1 MWITAGKEILIDR
14 HLPVRNIAAR
24 PILRRDWGLIWVIV
38 ARGRPADDAS
48 MNDST
53 PSADTAAPGR
63 LPGSLYAYLWHTSW
77 RHQVVLSL
85 LAVLV
90 FLMSMAPMELQRRI
104 VNDVIKGGAGQAIT
118 GGRTLHDGAL
128 DTLVFLCATYAAVAL
143 TMGATKLALNIYR
156 GYVGERATLDLRR
169 RVHGLIQANGAIA
182 AGTILDD
189 GAGADA
195 AAATEGVE
203 IAMVISEVEPVG
215 GFIGISLSEPLL
227 QGGILATVLG
237 YMIYLQPFMA
247 MTSLVLFLPQLVF
260 VPVLQRQINR
270 RAAARI
276 QVVREV
282 SAGLIEDGRHA
293 ATTRARSLFERR
305 IAEIFRFNMQIFR
318 RKFAMNFLMNGT
330 YHVGVMG
337 ILLVGGW
344 FVLTGRTELG
354 TVVAFLT
361 GLAQLND
368 PWGDLVN
375 YFRESTTAQVKYRM
389 IAGALDPES
398 VARR

>member
-1 MWITAGKEILIDR
+1 M
-14 HLPVRNIAAR
+14 AR
-24 PILRRDWGLIWVIV
+24 ARLAHDV
-38 ARGRPADDAS
+38 AV
-48 MNDST
+48 NDST
-53 PSADTAAPGR
+53 PAAPIPSGAIPSAAAPSAAARLGER
-63 LPGSLYAYLWHTSW
+63 LPGSLYAYLWRTSR
-77 RHQVVLSL
+77 RHQVALSL
-85 LAVLV
+85 LAVMV

-104 VNDVIKGGAGQAIT
+104 VNDVIKGGAAQAIA
-118 GGRTLHDGAL
+118 GNVPLKDGAL
-128 DTLVFLCATYAAVAL
+128 DTLVFLCAAYAAVAL

-169 RVHGLIQANGAIA
+169 RVHGLIQANGAM
-182 AGTILDD
+182 AGASIVDD
-189 GAGADA
+189 GAGADI

-203 IAMVISEVEPVG
+203 VAMVISEVEPVG

-237 YMIYLQPFMA
+237 YMIYLQPWMA
-247 MTSLVLFLPQLVF
+247 LTSLVLFLPQLVF
-260 VPVLQRQINR
+260 VPFLQRAINR

-293 ATTRARSLFERR
+293 ATARARSLFERR
-305 IAEIFRFNMQIFR
+305 VDEIFRFNMQIFR

-330 YHVGVMG
+330 YHIGVMG

-375 YFRESTTAQVKYRM
+375 YFRESTTSQVKYRL
-389 IAGALDPES
+389 IAAALDPES